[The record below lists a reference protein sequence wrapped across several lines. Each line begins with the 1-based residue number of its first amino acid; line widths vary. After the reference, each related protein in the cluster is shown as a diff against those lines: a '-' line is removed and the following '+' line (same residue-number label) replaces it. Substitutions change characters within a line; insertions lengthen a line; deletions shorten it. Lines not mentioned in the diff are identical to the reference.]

1 MSEQKKV
8 VEIFIKMDIIDKKRY
23 YGLCYRYEGDTA
35 YNVGCSSY
43 DFNTIVEYIKEHF
56 EIVE

>member
-1 MSEQKKV
+1 MSEEKKV
-8 VEIFIKMDIIDKKRY
+8 VEIFIKMDIIDKKHY
-23 YGLCYRYEGDTA
+23 YSLCYRYEGDTA

-43 DFNTIVEYIKEHF
+43 DFNTIVDYIKEHF

>member
-1 MSEQKKV
+1 
-8 VEIFIKMDIIDKKRY
+8 MDIIDKKHY
-23 YGLCYRYEGDTA
+23 YSLCYRYEGDTA

-43 DFNTIVEYIKEHF
+43 DFNTIVDCIKEHF